1 MCVPYWW
8 CTKHAQLIMGTWPIY
23 KKHFLQLIL
32 TKKKQQLLF
41 DKISPRDFYFFPF
54 FSICTCHTWI
64 ASLSLVFLHKDC
76 YLRLCKRGTI
86 RNIHYE
92 TSHVSMNMANIRADS
107 RFAPSQGETALLCND
122 VSHWLGISLESAMEY
137 DSFINLIYVHIQ
149 VPGFIIYEFENLNSE
164 LPN

>member
-1 MCVPYWW
+1 MSV
-8 CTKHAQLIMGTWPIY
+8 KGVDGTRY
-23 KKHFLQLIL
+23 
-32 TKKKQQLLF
+32 
-41 DKISPRDFYFFPF
+41 
-54 FSICTCHTWI
+54 HTWI

-86 RNIHYE
+86 RIIHYE

-107 RFAPSQGETALLCND
+107 KFASSQWETALLCND

-149 VPGFIIYEFENLNSE
+149 VPGFIIYLFMNLKISIQSYLINGFWQCYCRAALYNRAPAHLTDDAKSSSIVFMTCCS
-164 LPN
+164 